1 MNFVTISVN
10 CQSTTTIN
18 DEWLQNAVKWIEQ
31 GKVDAQLV
39 QLLTQKNDS
48 LSKRISILQSI
59 IQDYK
64 ESESIQVEI
73 TRTYENELKNTRE
86 QRDIAVKAM
95 KKLDKKLR
103 WQKAKVILVGVGSAA
118 ATAAIFI
125 YVIK

>member
-1 MNFVTISVN
+1 MIFGTISAN
-10 CQSTTTIN
+10 CQSTTIT
-18 DEWLQNAVKWIEQ
+18 DTDLQNAVKWIEQ

-48 LSKRISILQSI
+48 LSKRIAILQSI

-64 ESESIQVEI
+64 DTESIQEEI
-73 TRTYENELKNTRE
+73 SRTYENELKNTRE

-95 KKLDKKLR
+95 KKLNKKLS
-103 WQKAKVILVGVGSAA
+103 WQKAKVVLVGVGSAA